1 MHKKRGLGSGLFCL
15 KISEGICVLFV
26 LSTLNYSL
34 YPSVFLLP
42 GDNFKAVFSRDSKC
56 LCFLYLLI
64 AAVRKLDEN
73 N

>member
-1 MHKKRGLGSGLFCL
+1 MHKKGVLGSGLFCL
-15 KISEGICVLFV
+15 KISEGICDLFV

-34 YPSVFLLP
+34 YLSVFLLL
-42 GDNFKAVFSRDSKC
+42 GYNFKAVFSRDSKC
-56 LCFLYLLI
+56 LCFLYLFI

>member
-1 MHKKRGLGSGLFCL
+1 MHKKGRLGSGLFCL
-15 KISEGICVLFV
+15 KISKGIQVLFV
-26 LSTLNYSL
+26 LSTLNYRVFPSL
-34 YPSVFLLP
+34 FLLP
-42 GDNFKAVFSRDSKC
+42 GDNFMAVLSRDSKC